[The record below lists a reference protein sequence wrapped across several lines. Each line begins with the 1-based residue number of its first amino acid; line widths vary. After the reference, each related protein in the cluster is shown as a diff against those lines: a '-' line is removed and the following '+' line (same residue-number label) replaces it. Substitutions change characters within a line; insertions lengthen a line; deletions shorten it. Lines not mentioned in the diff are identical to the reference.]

1 MGLLTA
7 AITAFYMFRLHF
19 RTFAGESRVPHEIEH
34 HGVHEPPVTV
44 LGPLYVL
51 AFFSIVAGFAGLPQV
66 YGDMLGVPESN
77 SLSNFLRRVVRQ
89 GEHHVPH
96 STELMLAL
104 LAILAAA
111 LGTALAWFLYVARP
125 ELPARIRASAGA
137 LYRLVANKY
146 YVDEIY
152 DALLVRP
159 LIALSDRVLFR
170 GIDAGVIDGFVVNG
184 SARTVRALADD
195 ALKYLQ
201 GGLAQGYLVTMVA
214 GAFAVLAW
222 LLAA

>member
-1 MGLLTA
+1 
-7 AITAFYMFRLHF
+7 
-19 RTFAGESRVPHEIEH
+19 PHEIEH
-34 HGVHEPPVTV
+34 HGVQEPPAVV

-66 YGDMLGVPESN
+66 YGDWLGVPESN
-77 SLSNFLRRVVRQ
+77 SLGNFLRSVVRQ
-89 GEHHVPH
+89 SEHHVAH
-96 STELMLAL
+96 STELLLAL
-104 LAILAAA
+104 AAIGAAV
-111 LGTALAWFLYVARP
+111 LGTGLAWLLYVARP
-125 ELPARIRASAGA
+125 ELPARIRTSAGA
-137 LYRLVANKY
+137 LHRLIANKY

-159 LIALSDRVLFR
+159 LIAISDRALFR
-170 GIDAGVIDGFVVNG
+170 GIDAGLIDGALVNG
-184 SARTVRALADD
+184 SARTVRAMADD

-214 GAFAVLAW
+214 GAFVLLAW